1 MAIPTTK
8 DELLQAIRTN
18 YSKLVSELSDIPID
32 QTNLLTLPGHTRGTS
47 MSINNLISYLIGW
60 GELVL
65 KWNKKSEDH
74 KQVDFPETA
83 FKWNELGKLAQK
95 FYQDYA
101 DINFTT
107 LCTKLDQ
114 TVLAIEELIVQ
125 KSNMQLYG
133 VPWYEKW
140 TLGRMIQLNTASPY
154 QNAVGRIRKWKK
166 EQKMNSILSRP
177 ISEKT

>member
-1 MAIPTTK
+1 MIHIYAMAIPTTK

-18 YSKLVSELSDIPID
+18 YSKLVCELSDIPVD
-32 QTNLLTLPGHTRGTS
+32 QTNLLILQGHAKGTV

-65 KWNKKSEDH
+65 KWNKKSEDD
-74 KQVDFPETA
+74 KEVDFPETG

-101 DINFTT
+101 DLDFTT
-107 LCTKLDQ
+107 LCAKLDQ
-114 TVLAIEELIVQ
+114 TVLTIVELLEQ
-125 KSNMQLYG
+125 KTNMQLYG
-133 VPWYEKW
+133 VNWYEKW
-140 TLGRMIQLNTASPY
+140 TLGRMIQFNTASPY

-166 EQKMNSILSRP
+166 EK
-177 ISEKT
+177 K